1 MANRDFIITG
11 LQSWDIPV
19 GSNAI
24 DIALELALD
33 NRVLYVNSPL
43 DLMTMVRNRQ
53 QKIKDHR
60 NSVMQGRSNP
70 LRKVGKRL
78 WVLDFPFF
86 IWSVNGLPDGP
97 LFDTVNKWNNRRIF
111 RYVQRIA
118 DQLGFVNPIQ
128 IIDNDIYRS
137 YYSKELLAARM
148 TVYYR
153 RDNLHPFPYWS
164 RHVGR
169 LEPALIAKS
178 DLVVCN
184 SPQLATFAKA
194 FNPES
199 YDIGQGVDLSAY
211 DPALNHPAPA
221 EIDGIPAPRFGYI
234 GDINSLR
241 LDPDLIFEMARS
253 RPGYS
258 FIMTG
263 GEDTIFSRHPLHRLP
278 NVHFTG
284 SVAKYRV
291 PSFIAAMDVC
301 MNPQKVNDITI
312 GNYPRKVDE
321 YLAMGKPVLATRTP
335 AMELFREHVFL
346 CNTTNDYIRS
356 ADEALR
362 YDTAEMRAARIG
374 FAQSHSWEN
383 NVTTLSHL
391 IEKHLNQTR

>member
-11 LQSWDIPV
+11 LQSWDIPI

-24 DIALELALD
+24 DIARELSTD

-43 DLMTMVRNRQ
+43 DMMTILRNRRN
-53 QKIKDHR
+53 KLKDQR
-60 NSVMQGRSNP
+60 NEVLRGRSHP

-86 IWSVNGLPDGP
+86 IWSVNGLPDGR
-97 LFDTVNKWNNRRIF
+97 LFDVFNRWNNRRIF
-111 RYVQRIA
+111 RYVQQIA
-118 DQLGFVNPIQ
+118 DRLGFVHPIQ

-137 YYSKELLAARM
+137 YYSKELLDARM

-153 RDNLHPFPYWS
+153 RDNLQPFPYWKK
-164 RHVGR
+164 HVGR
-169 LEPALIAKS
+169 LEPGLIAKS

-184 SPQLATFAKA
+184 SPQLASYAKN
-194 FNPES
+194 FNPDS

-211 DPALNHPAPA
+211 DPALEHSIPA
-221 EIDGIPAPRFGYI
+221 EIARIPTPRVGYI

-241 LDPDLIFEMARS
+241 LDPDLIFNVARA

-258 FIMTG
+258 FILTG
-263 GEDTIFSRHPLHRLP
+263 GEDEVFSRHPLHRLP
-278 NVHFTG
+278 NVYFTG

-301 MNPQKVNDITI
+301 MNPQQVNDITI

-346 CNTTNDYIRS
+346 CDTMDDFIRS

-362 YDTAEMRAARIG
+362 SDTKEMCAARIR
-374 FAQSHSWEN
+374 FAQSHSWRN
-383 NVTTLSHL
+383 NVNTLSNL
-391 IEKHLNQTR
+391 IEKHLK

>member
-11 LQSWDIPV
+11 LQSWDIPI

-24 DIALELALD
+24 DIARELATD

-53 QKIKDHR
+53 HKVKDHR
-60 NSVMQGRSNP
+60 NAVLRGRSKP

-86 IWSVNGLPDGP
+86 IWSVNGLPDGR
-97 LFDTVNKWNNRRIF
+97 LFDAVNKWNNRRIF

-118 DQLGFVNPIQ
+118 DQLGFVHPIQ

-137 YYSKELLAARM
+137 YYSKELLDARM

-153 RDNLHPFPYWS
+153 RDNLQPFPYWN

-184 SPQLATFAKA
+184 SLQLATFAKN

-211 DPALNHPAPA
+211 DPSLSHPEPA
-221 EIDGIPAPRFGYI
+221 EIAGIPSPRFGYI

-241 LDPDLIFEMARS
+241 LDPDLIFDMARS

-258 FIMTG
+258 FILTG
-263 GEDTIFSRHPLHRLP
+263 GEDDIFSRHPLHRLP

-284 SVAKYRV
+284 SVARYRV

-301 MNPQKVNDITI
+301 MNPQQVNEITI

-321 YLAMGKPVLATRTP
+321 YLAMGKTVLATRTP

-346 CNTTNDYIRS
+346 CTTASDFIRS
-356 ADEALR
+356 ADESLR
-362 YDTAEMRAARIG
+362 SDTSEKKAARIR
-374 FAQSHSWEN
+374 FAQSHSWRN
-383 NVTTLSHL
+383 NVTTLTHL
-391 IEKHLNQTR
+391 IEKHLK

>member
-1 MANRDFIITG
+1 MANRDYIITG
-11 LQSWDIPV
+11 LQSWDIPI

-24 DIALELALD
+24 DIAWELAVD

-53 QKIKDHR
+53 HKLKDHR
-60 NSVMQGRSNP
+60 NEVLRGKSNP
-70 LRKVGKRL
+70 VRKVGKRL

-86 IWSVNGLPDGP
+86 IWSVNGLPDGR
-97 LFDTVNKWNNRRIF
+97 LFDVINKWNNRRIF

-137 YYSKELLAARM
+137 YYSKELLDARM

-164 RHVGR
+164 RHIGR
-169 LEPALIAKS
+169 LEPGLITKS

-184 SPQLATFAKA
+184 SPQLAAFAQN
-194 FNPES
+194 FNPKS

-211 DPALNHPAPA
+211 DPSLSHPEPA
-221 EIDGIPAPRFGYI
+221 EIADIPAPRFGYI

-253 RPGYS
+253 RPEYS
-258 FIMTG
+258 FILTG
-263 GEDTIFSRHPLHRLP
+263 GEDTVFSRHPLHRLP

-335 AMELFREHVFL
+335 AMELFREHVSL
-346 CNTTNDYIRS
+346 CDTVTDYIRC

-362 YDTAEMRAARIG
+362 SDTADRQAARIR
-374 FAQSHSWEN
+374 FAQSHSWRN
-383 NVTTLSHL
+383 NVNTLTHL
-391 IEKHLNQTR
+391 IEKHLK